1 MIIFHFFRFSI
12 SLVICSWTTTCRCV
26 TTGMALYLSNQAESM
41 CCLIYTCVAVRLLCI
56 HKSLASA
63 VCFDLW
69 TGKSCCKLWLS
80 HLYWS
85 CWKCKCSPLS
95 QLSMYDLFEC
105 EQMKV
110 KKWECQN
117 RCCHIYTMLA
127 SFHSLYIK
135 KQSSDEDG
143 RFPSTFLVVTLM
155 LMNQATLRCGG
166 HTNCDRA
173 TKTGWNEY
181 VYKAPHAW
189 NVILLFKSSWIV
201 HFLQLRFKRK
211 Q

>member
-143 RFPSTFLVVTLM
+143 RFPSTCSVVTLM
-155 LMNQATLRCGG
+155 LMNQARPLLDVGDTQSVTEWRKLDEMNTCTRQHTLLMWSCSL
-166 HTNCDRA
+166 
-173 TKTGWNEY
+173 KTLG
-181 VYKAPHAW
+181 
-189 NVILLFKSSWIV
+189 
-201 HFLQLRFKRK
+201 
-211 Q
+211 